1 MTEQKQQ
8 TTSAISDELES
19 FLRAFKD
26 REGNYKYF
34 DKIKIP
40 CGHAMIAAD
49 SLGVPYE
56 TLVGHYYKTS
66 A

>member
-26 REGNYKYF
+26 RDGNYKYL
-34 DKIKIP
+34 IEL
-40 CGHAMIAAD
+40 M
-49 SLGVPYE
+49 
-56 TLVGHYYKTS
+56 T
-66 A
+66 